1 MELEKAL
8 RMQSELNNAH
18 LGIFRE
24 MLSFIGEM
32 AQDVSTLARLMQTA
46 LPVMDFEG
54 HNMAAEI
61 VKKYEDVA
69 NKLVVPE
76 DTGNVG

>member
-1 MELEKAL
+1 MDIKQAL
-8 RMQSELNNAH
+8 AMQSELNNAH

-24 MLSFIGEM
+24 MLSFISEM
-32 AQDVSTLARLMQTA
+32 AQDVSTLARLLQTA

-54 HNMAAEI
+54 HNMAGEI
-61 VKKYEDVA
+61 IKKYEDA
-69 NKLVVPE
+69 AKNLVVPE